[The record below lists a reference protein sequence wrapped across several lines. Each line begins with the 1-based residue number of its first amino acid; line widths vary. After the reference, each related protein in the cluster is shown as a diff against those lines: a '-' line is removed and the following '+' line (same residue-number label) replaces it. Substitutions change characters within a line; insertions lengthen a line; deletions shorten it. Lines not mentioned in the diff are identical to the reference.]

1 MVMLHIYI
9 FVLIAWPN
17 WWGIFFIVCSGSLF
31 TNSNWFA
38 FEDDRV
44 SNERST
50 GPLTSASPNT
60 EGAGVVNG
68 DGEDD
73 EVVVGEDDDL
83 DDTATS
89 SQVPD
94 AKLEDNSA
102 DLSEDSKEAGPSA
115 NDKPPAWV
123 EWRETPDSNEAS
135 GSDESVIAPNGELQV
150 KLEDKGS
157 DHDPDGTTEPS
168 PSSSDNTSETALET
182 SPQSTKEN
190 LGSNLPEPSE
200 SGNGSASPLVAED
213 ETASGAES
221 ALEITKDVEDV
232 AKETEK

>member
-1 MVMLHIYI
+1 MDVVY
-9 FVLIAWPN
+9 
-17 WWGIFFIVCSGSLF
+17 SGSLF

-50 GPLTSASPNT
+50 GALASASPNT

-73 EVVVGEDDDL
+73 DVVVGEDDDL

-102 DLSEDSKEAGPSA
+102 DFSEESKEAGPSA
-115 NDKPPAWV
+115 NDKPPVWV
-123 EWRETPDSNEAS
+123 EWRETPDSNEPSA
-135 GSDESVIAPNGELQV
+135 SDESAIIPNGELQV
-150 KLEDKGS
+150 KQEAEGGV
-157 DHDPDGTTEPS
+157 HDPVGTSEPS
-168 PSSSDNTSETALET
+168 PTSSDDTNEPAFGT
-182 SPQSTKEN
+182 SPQLTKEE
-190 LGSNLPEPSE
+190 SKPPEPLV
-200 SGNGSASPLVAED
+200 SGNENAASPLVTED
-213 ETASGAES
+213 ETAPGAQS
-221 ALEITKDVEDV
+221 ASEIVKDVED
-232 AKETEK
+232 ATKEAEK